1 MTPWL
6 PFRTMAVSFAL
17 AATANA
23 LPAMAQQVPGE
34 VVAPPSPLADELGDQ
49 IRILTNEPRNV
60 EALIRAGKLSVRLDD
75 PVAALAFFSRADEEA
90 PDDPRV
96 AAGRG
101 AALVL
106 LGRPGE
112 ALGLFARAEQGG
124 LALSD
129 YAADRGFAYDL
140 LGAPELAQRDYR
152 VAMSGPHDDETTRRY
167 ALSLGITGKVEAA
180 MAQLE
185 PLLRTSDRAAWRAR
199 AFILAMNGD
208 VPGAERIAENMMPNN
223 MGGALAPYF
232 RRLQTMSAVDR
243 AFAVHFGQLSPTPER
258 IADAEL
264 APPLPRTTEVA
275 APVQTAQVPPP
286 APPRTDR
293 RTRREEERRR
303 TAQEAAARRQA
314 EDAAQ
319 REAAQTAQRER
330 EAAEA
335 AQRERDAA
343 EAAQRERAAAEAAQR
358 ERAAAE
364 TAQREREAAQA
375 AQREREAA
383 ETAQRERD
391 AAEAAQ
397 RARDAAAATP
407 APVPQPREQAASV
420 DTVAQPPADTPPASV
435 PIVASQ
441 RVESPALDAIV
452 GSITIPASELG
463 VAPMPG
469 QTPASATAEPDPAPA
484 QNVAPAPAATNRT
497 TPRSDPAAAE
507 PARHWVQV
515 AGGSDASALPFTWRR
530 LAEQAPD
537 LFKGKQAW
545 TTPLRFTNRLLT
557 GPFDSSS
564 AAQEF
569 VNALAAE
576 GIDAFAWTSEAGQ
589 QIRRLEVR

>member
-1 MTPWL
+1 MTPRL
-6 PFRTMAVSFAL
+6 LLRTTAVSFAL
-17 AATANA
+17 AATAGA
-23 LPAMAQQVPGE
+23 LPAMAQDVPSE
-34 VVAPPSPLADELGDQ
+34 VVAPPSPLADELSDQ
-49 IRILTNEPRNV
+49 IRILTNEPRNL
-60 EALIRAGKLSVRLDD
+60 EALLRAGNLSARLGD
-75 PVAALAFFSRADEEA
+75 PVAALAFFSRAAEEA

-96 AAGRG
+96 SAGRG

-106 LGRPGE
+106 LGKPGE
-112 ALGLFARAEQGG
+112 ALGLFAKAEQGG
-124 LALSD
+124 LALSE

-167 ALSLGITGKVEAA
+167 ALSLGITGKVEEA

-208 VPGAERIAENMMPNN
+208 IPGAERIAQNMMPNN

-232 RRLQTMSAVDR
+232 RRLQTMSAADR

-264 APPLPRTTEVA
+264 APPLPRVTQPA
-275 APVQTAQVPPP
+275 PAPVQLAQVQP
-286 APPRTDR
+286 APQPRPDR
-293 RTRREEERRR
+293 RTRREAERRR
-303 TAQEAAARRQA
+303 AAEQA
-314 EDAAQ
+314 AAQ
-319 REAAQTAQRER
+319 REREAVEAAKRDRQAAETAQRER

-335 AQRERDAA
+335 AQRER
-343 EAAQRERAAAEAAQR
+343 Q
-358 ERAAAE
+358 AAE
-364 TAQREREAAQA
+364 TAQREREAAEA

-383 ETAQRERD
+383 ASAPPPLPPMRQASTETA
-391 AAEAAQ
+391 
-397 RARDAAAATP
+397 
-407 APVPQPREQAASV
+407 PQPIP
-420 DTVAQPPADTPPASV
+420 TADATSSTPASV

-469 QTPASATAEPDPAPA
+469 QVEASTSSEPEPAPSQVATPAAAPTPAPATTNRPAPRPDPA
-484 QNVAPAPAATNRT
+484 R
-497 TPRSDPAAAE
+497 AE

-515 AGGSDASALPFTWRR
+515 AGGADTAALPATWRR
-530 LAEQAPD
+530 LAQQAPD

-545 TTPLRFTNRLLT
+545 TTPLRFTNRLLA
-557 GPFDSSS
+557 GPFETSR
-564 AAQEF
+564 AAQDF

-576 GIDAFAWTSEAGQ
+576 GLDAFAWTSEAGQ
-589 QIRRLEVR
+589 EIRRLEIR